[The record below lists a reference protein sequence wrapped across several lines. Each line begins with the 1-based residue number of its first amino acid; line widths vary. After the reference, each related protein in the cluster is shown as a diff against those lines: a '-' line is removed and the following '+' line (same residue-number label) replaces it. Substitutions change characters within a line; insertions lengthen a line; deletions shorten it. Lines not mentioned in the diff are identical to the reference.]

1 MKRFGLLLFL
11 SVLTNLLSITVSAH
25 QNGELAAVDAAV
37 EDVVDISISPTE
49 GDIGALVAAEVNKI
63 TNAGNEVGNIIIT
76 LKKGNT
82 YSTSTSIEAP
92 ASVTIN
98 GNGAIIDA
106 SLLSTPF
113 VQMSYNYNTD
123 EWKEVTFNING
134 VVFQNMQNAV
144 FKSTSRYY
152 LFKEFKIDKCIIDVA
167 DNKTVFDFTG
177 GSAAVL
183 FAINNSTIY
192 SNTATTSQFYN
203 SSGGQKIID
212 ANTDYTQT
220 FKIANSTFYNI
231 SKGKNIFQHRQS
243 GQKWLIFDVQNSM
256 FVNCGKEG
264 QVIRGLNGGQG
275 SGNPTW
281 IIKGNAFNFDG
292 SDTSAN
298 EINGDED
305 EPVQGSVSGVM
316 SFTNVEKPDFGGTFT
331 LCDGQVAPQTLGDP
345 RWKVNYVGGIFIAS
359 TTDGVD
365 MKFQTISNTEAEVYG
380 DATTSS
386 IDNSYK
392 GSITIPNVVKGFVVS
407 GIGDNAFTD
416 CVGLT
421 SVTIPNN
428 VTYIATSAF
437 SGCSGLTTV
446 TIPNGVNNIG
456 NNAFKNCSSLNSI
469 VIPNNV
475 NSIGTQAFYGC
486 SNLASVILNS
496 NALLS
501 KDYTKDNNLNA
512 IFKNQETKFT
522 FGDDVLSI
530 GAYAFYGFSEIKSI
544 LISKNIT
551 SLGKG
556 CLSGTGLTS
565 IAVEDG
571 NAKFDSRDSCN
582 AVIETATNTLVFGC
596 EKTVIPNSVVALGE
610 SAFEDVSLESIKIP
624 KGVTVIGNNAFNGC
638 SNLVSVTVNNE
649 TPVAIAPN
657 TFSNSGNATLYV
669 PYGCFDLYSV
679 AEGWRDFKEIKEIGT
694 TEFIHVETEG
704 TLKEIISDLE
714 SLTIKN
720 LTITGRLN
728 AADISYLHSNA
739 GRIEN
744 LEVLDLSDVTL
755 VPGDDYYNSYFHGT
769 NEAGMSTETI
779 YFYISSENKRE
790 SQSTGNGLGGATTT
804 TRLYSNG
811 LAGAFSGCNFKKVVM
826 PKTIN
831 EVASFTFMGCSQLE
845 SVTYTPAILR
855 VRENAFEGCNNLKT
869 FLLTAACD
877 TIEHLA
883 FSECKSLEYVG
894 DLSGLRAIHAQAFY
908 DCENLIGDPNT
919 QTVDLS
925 NLEETVIWFGDHSS
939 FAKCKSLKQVKL
951 SNKLKIIQDG
961 MFKGCTSL
969 TSIVIPNSVT
979 DIDSYAFSGCTSLAN
994 VTLSENLVKL
1004 GSGVFSNT
1012 PYQNN
1017 IVPEDGITYIGKI
1030 AVACSKDVTSIT
1042 IKEGTI
1048 SISDEMCREYKNL
1061 TTVTLPS
1068 SIRHIGKKAFYYTAI
1083 NSINL
1088 PEGLLSIGEMAFYY
1102 CSLKVVTLPESLQE
1116 MGEMVFDGCNSLIQV
1131 NFNARKISGGSYIF
1145 SSTKGLEKVVFGPNV
1160 EYIPEYAFMYS
1171 SLVKATF
1178 KERTGD
1184 THLYIDN
1191 EAFSECK
1198 SLTSISLPLG
1208 TDSIGSRMFFNCE
1221 SLRSIDIP
1229 DGIQEIGKYGTEG
1242 YGCFYGCKSL
1252 TSLKI
1257 PKGVEGI
1264 SITYCE
1270 KLQSAEI
1277 HAKKVSASS
1286 NPALKDLVLG
1296 DEVEYISGFS
1306 DYLGES
1312 IIIPDGVKE
1321 LHYAFQDCENAKEI
1335 YIGKSV
1341 EKITLSFIF
1350 TSYRPSSLEKV
1361 TINCKANYGK
1371 DFLRRSNREGK
1382 EKFNTLI
1389 IGGNAEFVPDYA
1401 FEDWPN
1407 LNNVTITGNVKV
1419 IGNSAFCGSK
1429 IKKLVLGEKLEA
1441 IGEKAFG
1448 GCGGMGDIE
1457 LPIGVKTIESGTFQ
1471 SSVINTLSIPGVET
1485 IKKEAFTNTSVSLK
1499 NSDNLKNIEEKA
1511 FENSRIEEISI
1522 PSGVTII
1529 PYHAFYN
1536 CEHLKKV
1543 ELSEGLTKI
1552 RSYAF
1557 FGCTSLQK
1565 IEFPNTLQSIDD
1577 YAFKNCVL
1585 DMPTLYIP
1593 GSVSYVGYGAFMGDS
1608 IKSLYIGEGVE
1619 KIEGSAFSMNNNLKS
1634 VVLPSTI
1641 QEIGKSAFS
1650 SCDNL
1655 VSTKMYHAS
1664 PNTIETYSNTSYFGL
1679 RSKSTLYVPKAY
1691 IDSYRGQAPWTWFK
1705 EIIPF
1710 EDNVLNSLSIK
1721 NDVLF
1726 NSMVNSDNTELTD
1739 TIVNNVYYNFNPDGH
1754 NGYSEETGSIILS
1767 SSLSEIQM
1775 EAIKGKEIAD
1785 IAIPANFNGLI
1796 FQVPAGQ
1803 GKISITAQTHGQKD
1817 LNIKI
1822 GGSEAKKNQASTK
1835 ETIDVGYEVNE
1846 STYVYVYATESI
1858 EEQVS
1863 AKSYRSPKNVDDNYI
1878 ELFGYSWSSIP
1889 AAVVPEITAE
1899 NKSREYGNENPQ
1911 FTFTTSAEL
1920 NGQPELTTTAT
1931 KESPVGDY
1939 DIVVGRGTVVGD
1951 YTSKNGILT
1960 ITQAPLIVKA
1970 ESYTIKQGDALPE
1983 FAATY
1988 SGFKNGEDESVLTK
2002 KPTLST
2008 AATLASAP
2016 GEYDILVSGAEAQ
2029 NYSFAYEKGTLT
2041 VEAIV
2046 VTPIEEETTIDT
2058 NGLGEEDLTN
2068 NVVGDVYYNVGDEGY
2083 DSEDN
2088 SVVIG
2093 QTTNMQQITDATPG
2107 SSDVSNLFTGLI
2119 LKIGAGFGM
2128 ITISAK
2134 TAGNASLAI
2143 QIGNGTPTIVQ
2154 KTEKG
2159 DIKVPYNLAEDTY
2172 VYVYSTAANSSNARA
2187 LLSLPSDFVKIYNI
2201 KIVPGATGIGTIDL
2215 NESSNKTWYTIDGKN
2230 LQAKPTKRGIYIV
2243 NGEKVIVK

>member
-25 QNGELAAVDAAV
+25 QNGEVAAVDAAV

-152 LFKEFKIDKCIIDVA
+152 LFKEFKIDNCIIDVA

-212 ANTDYTQT
+212 ANMDYTQT

-469 VIPNNV
+469 VIPNSV

-582 AVIETATNTLVFGC
+582 AVIETATNTLVVGC

-624 KGVTVIGNNAFNGC
+624 KGVTGIGNNVFNGC

-694 TEFIHVETEG
+694 TEVIHVGTEG

-739 GRIEN
+739 GRIGD

-811 LAGAFSGCNFKKVVM
+811 LAGAFSGCNFKKIVM

-831 EVASFTFMGCSQLE
+831 EVAPYTFKGCSQLE
-845 SVTYTPAILR
+845 SVTYSSNVLR

-877 TIEHLA
+877 TIEHRA

-961 MFKGCTSL
+961 MFEGCTSL

-979 DIDSYAFSGCTSLAN
+979 DIDSYAFAGCTSLAN

-1017 IVPEDGITYIGKI
+1017 IVPEDGITYIGKF

-1068 SIRHIGKKAFYYTAI
+1068 SIRHIGKKAFYYTGI
-1083 NSINL
+1083 KSVNL
-1088 PEGLLSIGEMAFYY
+1088 PEGLQYIGEYAFSN
-1102 CSLKVVTLPESLQE
+1102 CSFKTVTLPESLCE
-1116 MGEMVFDGCNSLIQV
+1116 MGDDAFEGCNSLIQV
-1131 NFNARKISGGSYIF
+1131 NFNAQKITGGRYCFGGIS
-1145 SSTKGLEKVVFGPNV
+1145 GLEKVVFGPNV
-1160 EYIPEYAFMYS
+1160 EYIPEYAFKES

-1178 KERTGD
+1178 KERTEG
-1184 THLYIDN
+1184 THLYIDD
-1191 EAFSECK
+1191 EAFSKCK
-1198 SLTSISLPLG
+1198 SLTSISLPIG
-1208 TDSIGSRMFFNCE
+1208 TDSIGNRMFYECE
-1221 SLRSIDIP
+1221 SLKSIDFP
-1229 DGIQEIGKYGTEG
+1229 EGIQKIGKWGETG
-1242 YGCFYGCKSL
+1242 DDTFYGCKSL
-1252 TSLKI
+1252 TSLII
-1257 PKGVEGI
+1257 PTGVEGI
-1264 SITYCE
+1264 YINECE
-1270 KLQSAEI
+1270 NLKSLEI
-1277 HAKKVSASS
+1277 HAKNVHVGIST
-1286 NPALKDLVLG
+1286 PALSNLVIG
-1296 DEVEYISGFS
+1296 EEVEFVRGIDSYM
-1306 DYLGES
+1306 GES
-1312 IIIPDGVKE
+1312 IIIPDGVKTLE
-1321 LHYAFQDCENAKEI
+1321 YAFQNCQNAKEI
-1335 YIGKSV
+1335 YIGKGV
-1341 EKITLSFIF
+1341 ETMKYSFIF
-1350 TSYRPSSLEKV
+1350 RDFLPSNLEKV
-1361 TINCKANYGK
+1361 TINCKADYGK
-1371 DFLRRSNREGK
+1371 DFLSKNNRDGK
-1382 EKFNTLI
+1382 EKFQTLI
-1389 IGGNAEFVPDYA
+1389 IGGNAEMVPAYA
-1401 FEDWPN
+1401 FEGWPN
-1407 LNNVTITGNVKV
+1407 LKNVSIGGNVKSIGESAFKGSAIENIIIGDKV
-1419 IGNSAFCGSK
+1419 ETIGNSAFASCR
-1429 IKKLVLGEKLEA
+1429 
-1441 IGEKAFG
+1441 
-1448 GCGGMGDIE
+1448 M
-1457 LPIGVKTIESGTFQ
+1457 
-1471 SSVINTLSIPGVET
+1471 
-1485 IKKEAFTNTSVSLK
+1485 
-1499 NSDNLKNIEEKA
+1499 
-1511 FENSRIEEISI
+1511 
-1522 PSGVTII
+1522 
-1529 PYHAFYN
+1529 
-1536 CEHLKKV
+1536 KKV
-1543 ELSEGLTKI
+1543 ELPMSVKAIGQEAFQACGGLEYISMPGVESIGKKAFNYAKVSVVKDLNSLKTIGDEAFLESGIEEINIPGCVTNVPYRSFYNCTKLKKLGFSNGVGSI
-1552 RSYAF
+1552 DLYAF
-1557 FGCTSLQK
+1557 YGCSSLESV
-1565 IEFPNTLQSIDD
+1565 EFPNSIFDIGESAFENCGLNMPSL
-1577 YAFKNCVL
+1577 YLPGSISSVNYNAFRGNKIKSVTFGEGFKN
-1585 DMPTLYIP
+1585 I
-1593 GSVSYVGYGAFMGDS
+1593 GSYS
-1608 IKSLYIGEGVE
+1608 
-1619 KIEGSAFSMNNNLKS
+1619 FSNNYELKS
-1634 VVLPSTI
+1634 IVLPSTL
-1641 QEIGKSAFS
+1641 ESIGKGAFEGCTS
-1650 SCDNL
+1650 MT
-1655 VSTKMYHAS
+1655 STRMYHAN
-1664 PNTIETYSNTSYFGL
+1664 PNTIEGTNSNSADFGL
-1679 RSKSTLYVPKAY
+1679 RWQTTLYVPQAY
-1691 IDSYRGQAPWTWFK
+1691 LNNYKGHSPWSWFNS
-1705 EIIPF
+1705 IQPF
-1710 EDNVLNSLSIK
+1710 DDNVLNPVNGTNNVAFSK
-1721 NDVLF
+1721 ADFNEDV
-1726 NSMVNSDNTELTD
+1726 ELTD
-1739 TIVNNVYYNFNPDGH
+1739 TIVNNVYYNFNPDGN
-1754 NGYSEETGSIILS
+1754 NGYSEDNTSLILNS
-1767 SSLSEIQM
+1767 NVSDIQM
-1775 EAIKGKEIAD
+1775 EAIQGKNIAD
-1785 IAIPANFNGLI
+1785 EAIAANFNGII
-1796 FQVPAGQ
+1796 FQIPAGE
-1803 GKISITAQTHGQKD
+1803 GRISITAQTHGRKE

-1822 GGSEAKKNQASTK
+1822 GDNDSYKYQLSDKQTV
-1835 ETIDVGYEVNE
+1835 DVDYNVEE
-1846 STYVYVYATESI
+1846 SAYVYIYATEK
-1858 EEQVS
+1858 EEEYQTM
-1863 AKSYRSPKNVDDNYI
+1863 AKGTIVETSLPSFDKDYVEI
-1878 ELFGYSWSSIP
+1878 FGYSLISGS
-1889 AAVVPEITAE
+1889 VVPGDANGDGEVNVSDIVEIVNYIMEKPSEKFVFDAA
-1899 NKSREYGNENPQ
+1899 N
-1911 FTFTTSAEL
+1911 L
-1920 NGQPELTTTAT
+1920 NGDEDVNVT
-1931 KESPVGDY
+1931 
-1939 DIVVGRGTVVGD
+1939 DIVKVVSIIMSSENAAKAFGQTKAHEQAVNDRLLLTVNDNNSRILCLENEFGYLASQFDIVLSGEMKLEDICLNNERSNKHILNYSQIGDNRYRVVIYSLNNQRYLGTYGTLLNISVSGDGNMGVEDILFVTEDETEKRFASIYDDVTSVSSVELSDDLRSYDWYDLRG
-1951 YTSKNGILT
+1951 YK
-1960 ITQAPLIVKA
+1960 IVK
-1970 ESYTIKQGDALPE
+1970 
-1983 FAATY
+1983 
-1988 SGFKNGEDESVLTK
+1988 
-2002 KPTLST
+2002 
-2008 AATLASAP
+2008 
-2016 GEYDILVSGAEAQ
+2016 
-2029 NYSFAYEKGTLT
+2029 
-2041 VEAIV
+2041 
-2046 VTPIEEETTIDT
+2046 
-2058 NGLGEEDLTN
+2058 
-2068 NVVGDVYYNVGDEGY
+2068 
-2083 DSEDN
+2083 
-2088 SVVIG
+2088 
-2093 QTTNMQQITDATPG
+2093 
-2107 SSDVSNLFTGLI
+2107 
-2119 LKIGAGFGM
+2119 
-2128 ITISAK
+2128 
-2134 TAGNASLAI
+2134 
-2143 QIGNGTPTIVQ
+2143 
-2154 KTEKG
+2154 
-2159 DIKVPYNLAEDTY
+2159 
-2172 VYVYSTAANSSNARA
+2172 
-2187 LLSLPSDFVKIYNI
+2187 PSR
-2201 KIVPGATGIGTIDL
+2201 
-2215 NESSNKTWYTIDGKN
+2215 GKN
-2230 LQAKPTKRGIYIV
+2230 PTGIYII
-2243 NGEKVIVK
+2243 NGKKYVVK